1 MLYFNF
7 FHNNFIADF
16 TFILY
21 DHCIF
26 QARISNLSSNQMIIS
41 SFFLEEKEKIFAITI
56 AIIYE
61 ISIKYPSIFIYPYYI
76 L

>member
-1 MLYFNF
+1 MYISIAYF

-16 TFILY
+16 TFVLY

-26 QARISNLSSNQMIIS
+26 QARISNLSSNHANDYFF
-41 SFFLEEKEKIFAITI
+41 FFLRKKGENLC
-56 AIIYE
+56 
-61 ISIKYPSIFIYPYYI
+61 YYYSYH